1 MAEMIRFQWV
11 LDIYSIYK
19 IRLYKFLG
27 VVFPLHYQ
35 FDGKKPARF
44 PLYPSKPRLITN
56 NSLSH

>member
-19 IRLYKFLG
+19 IGLYKFLG

-35 FDGKKPARF
+35 FDGKN
-44 PLYPSKPRLITN
+44 RLGFLCTHLSLASLQIT
-56 NSLSH
+56 L